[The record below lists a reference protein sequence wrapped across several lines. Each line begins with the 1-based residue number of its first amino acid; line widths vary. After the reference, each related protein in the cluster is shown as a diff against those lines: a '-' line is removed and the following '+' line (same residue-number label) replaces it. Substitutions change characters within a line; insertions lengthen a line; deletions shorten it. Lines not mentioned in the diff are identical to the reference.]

1 MDMNAKVTFTVKGLG
16 FPFGKIYKMHVW
28 LPNET
33 KRPGAW
39 IDENADKIKD
49 EMKDMCIVHSIELN
63 YVSWSNTNPK
73 NVDFGDLV
81 LESEKDATPS
91 SKKKSKKVETKPVTD
106 IKKIDLPNIDKDDL
120 NKLKEKI
127 DVELFK
133 RENELSDDV
142 YNFWFVNQ
150 DLVSVDEVKEI
161 CKEHGADDLFL
172 LRKMEIRKLVE
183 KKVPTT

>member
-1 MDMNAKVTFTVKGLG
+1 MDAKVTFTVKGLG

-28 LPNET
+28 LPNGT
-33 KRPGAW
+33 TRPGAW
-39 IDENADKIKD
+39 VDDNADKIKD
-49 EMKDMCIVHSIELN
+49 YMDDLCIVHSIELN
-63 YVSWSNTNPK
+63 YVTWANTRTE
-73 NVDFGDLV
+73 DSEYEDII

-91 SKKKSKKVETKPVTD
+91 SKKSKKVETKPVTD

-120 NKLKEKI
+120 NKLTEKI
-127 DVELFK
+127 DIELFK

-150 DLVSVDEVKEI
+150 DLVSVDEAKEI

-172 LRKMEIRKLVE
+172 LRKMEIRKKVE
-183 KKVPTT
+183 EKVVG